1 MTSVRWQDFRQWQE
15 RQKQPRRVEQLRR
28 EARTARRG
36 LLPTLLNPRRVAQ
49 IWGAKAVKRLEDEL

>member
-1 MTSVRWQDFRQWQE
+1 MAGTT
-15 RQKQPRRVEQLRR
+15 KT
-28 EARTARRG
+28 AAACRTAAARSTYCRRG

>member
-1 MTSVRWQDFRQWQE
+1 MAETTKTAAV
-15 RQKQPRRVEQLRR
+15 VEQLRR